1 MTDRP
6 VPSLSRKRVDE
17 DIPAS
22 YDFVNDLPSG
32 VSISSVGTTVATVA
46 PDSAVADASPS
57 SIISGSGSDSGT
69 VVTQKVVDGTDG
81 AKYFLV
87 FAVTGDDGMVYHG
100 EATLLISDPE
110 D

>member
-1 MTDRP
+1 M
-6 VPSLSRKRVDE
+6 SRKRVDE

-22 YDFVNDLPSG
+22 YDFIDDLPSG
-32 VSISSVGTTVATVA
+32 VTIDSVSTTVATVA
-46 PDSAVADASPS
+46 PDSAVADGSPS
-57 SIISGSGSDSGT
+57 SIISGSAADVGT
-69 VVTQKVVDGTDG
+69 IVTQKIVDGEDG

-87 FAVTGDDGMVYHG
+87 FKVTGSDGMKYEG